1 MTGIF
6 VFFALVHEGDEE
18 ITWLPVIN
26 KLLANMTS
34 KRFSRKK
41 QKAFDWKMQTKKAFV
56 SQIRGK
62 RRHLP
67 LTSFYADQSKSV
79 SQLAIPKQSVD
90 NYNLNSPKSY
100 YNYFHREKFVKSR
113 IWLNPAGENS
123 DYFRELLLT
132 QSNQGRFRRPRFQL
146 KRIFSHHRLR
156 KEVSP
161 GGNPQW
167 Q

>member
-41 QKAFDWKMQTKKAFV
+41 QKAFAWKMQTKKAFV

-67 LTSFYADQSKSV
+67 LPSFYADQSKSV
-79 SQLAIPKQSVD
+79 SQLAIPEAICWQLRLESAKILLQLLS
-90 NYNLNSPKSY
+90 SG
-100 YNYFHREKFVKSR
+100 KFVKSR

-132 QSNQGRFRRPRFQL
+132 QSNQRRFQRPRFQL